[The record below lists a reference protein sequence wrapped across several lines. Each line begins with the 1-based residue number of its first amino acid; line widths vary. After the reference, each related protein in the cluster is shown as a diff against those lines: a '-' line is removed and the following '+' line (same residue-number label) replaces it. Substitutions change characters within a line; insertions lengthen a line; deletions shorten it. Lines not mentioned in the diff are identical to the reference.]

1 METHEHD
8 SPTPLDEPPMSFR
21 LHIPNGKRSVSKVP
35 GGDRRDR
42 RLGLVE
48 YLRLPSIRRALV
60 VSTLALCV
68 VRTASAQSSR
78 SARID
83 GTVVD
88 SVHARP
94 LAGVRVV
101 AAGTGAQTGVRVE
114 SLSDSAGHYHIDSL
128 PAGRYAVGFESPLL
142 DSLEITLT
150 PREAV
155 VAPLSTARVDL
166 AMPPAAKL
174 RAAVCR
180 DTTLAEGTGVVYGRV
195 VHAETENPLSG
206 GVIALQWRDLSF
218 DRTKVRAVTAERTAS
233 APIDGGGWY
242 RACGVP
248 TGAWVS
254 MQVQVEDRVGPVLR
268 TRVDDTLGIVI
279 RHLSLSVPTAPESG
293 DTLASAVIAPFT
305 GTATLTGVVS
315 GPGGAVAAAEV
326 RVRGARSSGV
336 TDAQGNYTLRD
347 LPAGTRELEVRRI
360 GYEVAEASV
369 ELRGGASVR
378 RDVQM
383 QRVVT
388 LDSIAV
394 VATRSRYPEFTEHRK
409 AAVAGKF
416 FGPEDIARRHP
427 ALTSDLVRQV
437 GGFTVDRSRGKSTIV
452 GGRGVARGSTCTAN
466 VVIDGMSLGRMS
478 ADAISVD
485 DVNPRDIGAIEIYR
499 EGDIAPPEYSSGC
512 GAVVIWTKR

>member
-1 METHEHD
+1 MVLATFI
-8 SPTPLDEPPMSFR
+8 PAFPPFPQKPWMRESR
-21 LHIPNGKRSVSKVP
+21 IDIPGMPVRVSI
-35 GGDRRDR
+35 
-42 RLGLVE
+42 L
-48 YLRLPSIRRALV
+48 RALV

-68 VRTASAQSSR
+68 VQTARAQGV
-78 SARID
+78 RID
-83 GTVVD
+83 GTVFD

-114 SLSDSAGHYHIDSL
+114 TVSDSAGRYHLDSL

-142 DSLEITLT
+142 DSLEISLP

-155 VAPLSTARVDL
+155 VPPLSAVRVDL

-180 DTTLAEGTGVVYGRV
+180 DTTLAEGSGVIYGHV

-206 GVIALQWRDLSF
+206 GVIALQWHDLSF
-218 DRTKVRAVTAERTAS
+218 DRRKLRAVTAERTAS
-233 APIDGGGWY
+233 AAIDDRGWY

-279 RHLSLSVPTAPESG
+279 RHLSLSVPTAPASS
-293 DTLASAVIAPFT
+293 DTAGSSVIAPFT
-305 GTATLTGVVS
+305 GTATLTGVVT
-315 GPGGAVAAAEV
+315 GPGDLPVSSAEV
-326 RVRGARSSGV
+326 RVRGARSSGL
-336 TDAQGNYTLRD
+336 TDAQGNYTVRD

-360 GYEVAEASV
+360 GYEVAETSV
-369 ELRGGASVR
+369 ELRGGAAVR
-378 RDVQM
+378 RDVRM
-383 QRVVT
+383 QRVVM

-394 VATRSRYPEFTEHRK
+394 VATRSRYPEFSEHRK
-409 AAVAGKF
+409 AAVSGRF

-427 ALTSDLVRQV
+427 TLTSDLVRSA
-437 GGFTVDRSRGKSTIV
+437 GGFTVDLSRGRSKVVS
-452 GGRGVARGSTCTAN
+452 ARGMSSRNACIAN
-466 VVIDGMSLGRMS
+466 VVIDGMSYGRMDP
-478 ADAISVD
+478 DAISVD

-499 EGDIAPPEYSSGC
+499 EGDMSPPEYGGGC
-512 GAVVIWTKR
+512 GTIVIWTKR

>member
-1 METHEHD
+1 
-8 SPTPLDEPPMSFR
+8 MSFR
-21 LHIPNGKRSVSKVP
+21 LRIPNGKRTVSKMP
-35 GGDRRDR
+35 GHSRRDPR
-42 RLGLVE
+42 FGILGDLDIA
-48 YLRLPSIRRALV
+48 RIRRALI
-60 VSTLALCV
+60 VSMLVLCV

-78 SARID
+78 SARIE
-83 GTVVD
+83 GTVID

-94 LAGVRVV
+94 LVGVRVV

-114 SLSDSAGHYHIDSL
+114 TLSDSAGHYHIDSL

-155 VAPLSTARVDL
+155 VAPLSSVRVDL
-166 AMPPAAKL
+166 ALPSAAKL

-206 GVIALQWRDLSF
+206 GVIALQWHDLSF

-233 APIDGGGWY
+233 EAIDGSGWY

-248 TGAWVS
+248 TGTWVS

-268 TRVDDTLGIVI
+268 TRIDDTLGIVI
-279 RHLSLSVPTAPESG
+279 RHLSLSVPTTPDSG
-293 DTLASAVIAPFT
+293 DTTASQVIAPFT
-305 GTATLTGVVS
+305 GTATLTGVVR
-315 GPGGAVAAAEV
+315 GPGGQPVASAEV

-360 GYEVAEASV
+360 GYELGEASV
-369 ELRGGASVR
+369 ELRGGISAR

-394 VATRSRYPEFTEHRK
+394 VATRSRYSEFTEHRK
-409 AAVAGKF
+409 MAVAGKF

-427 ALTSDLVRQV
+427 ALTSDLVRSV
-437 GGFTVDRSRGKSTIV
+437 GGFTIDHSRGRSKVV
-452 GGRGVARGSTCTAN
+452 GGRGMASRNSCTAN
-466 VVIDGMSLGRMS
+466 VVIDGMSFGKMDS
-478 ADAISVD
+478 DAISVD
-485 DVNPRDIGAIEIYR
+485 DVKPGDIGAIEIYR
-499 EGDIAPPEYSSGC
+499 EGDNAPPEYSNGC
-512 GAVVIWTKR
+512 GAIVIWTKR